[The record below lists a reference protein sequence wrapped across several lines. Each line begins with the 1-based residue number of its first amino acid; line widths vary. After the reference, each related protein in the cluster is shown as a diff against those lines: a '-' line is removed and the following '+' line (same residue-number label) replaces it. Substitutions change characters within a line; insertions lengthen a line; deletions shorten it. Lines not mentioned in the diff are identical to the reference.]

1 MRQNNMRFF
10 VAALF
15 CMLFVLTGCGGQTQ
29 KTAAESAPG
38 FVKAMTPEERAD
50 AILARMTPAEKI
62 GQLFGGRKHTTVM
75 HGCDNV
81 DEDSDLKKQAEEI
94 YKLIT

>member
-29 KTAAESAPG
+29 KTAAGSNSE
-38 FVKAMTPEERAD
+38 FVKAMTPEERAEN
-50 AILARMTPAEKI
+50 P
-62 GQLFGGRKHTTVM
+62 LFF
-75 HGCDNV
+75 V
-81 DEDSDLKKQAEEI
+81 D
-94 YKLIT
+94 